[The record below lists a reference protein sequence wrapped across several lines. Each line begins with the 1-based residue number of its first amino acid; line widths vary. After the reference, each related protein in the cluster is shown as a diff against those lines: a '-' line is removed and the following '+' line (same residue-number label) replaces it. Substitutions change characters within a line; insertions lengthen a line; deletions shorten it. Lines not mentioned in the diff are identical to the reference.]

1 MSPGAEARLPR
12 LDDAGVD
19 ALLAEL
25 RQSGHLA
32 TVTPAGNPQVG
43 PLWFWWDRP
52 RLWLV
57 SFRDSRRAR
66 NIAADPRVSLS
77 VDVNRFPARGAMLQ
91 GRAELLS
98 PQRATLERILERY
111 LPRPAV
117 AEYVE
122 RYLADPNRV
131 LIRVD
136 VDRVTGWDAG
146 RAA

>member
-1 MSPGAEARLPR
+1 MTRGAEARLPR
-12 LDDAGVD
+12 LDGAGVD

-32 TVTPAGNPQVG
+32 TVTPGGRPQVG

-57 SFRDSRRAR
+57 SFRDSRRAH
-66 NIAADPRVSLS
+66 NITANPRVSLS

-91 GRAELLS
+91 GTAALVELEAGVL
-98 PQRATLERILERY
+98 TRILERY
-111 LPRPAV
+111 LPAPQVPDYRA
-117 AEYVE
+117 

-136 VDRVTGWDAG
+136 VDRVTGWSA
-146 RAA
+146 